1 MDSLQI
7 GIFLFITA
15 LIGFLTYLGCRNA
28 PAGDRGSDKDYFLAN
43 GGLSWY
49 FVAGS
54 ITLTNLS
61 TDQLVGMNGNQ
72 MLLLAWWELAAVVG
86 LLVLAFVFLPIYYRN
101 NCTTT
106 TELLQRKYDNKH
118 IRALISVL
126 FLLGNLFIFLP
137 AILYGGSLFLKS
149 TTGADFSGL
158 FGERLFTDLFVAIDP
173 VTQAVI
179 PEKSGVDATILL
191 MSIAFAIIGA
201 LYAILGGLRAVAI
214 SDTYSGVLILSLA
227 LLVVFL
233 AMQAIGWDLSN
244 VPAERLDMLQGDT
257 MVLDGKVEENPIPWH
272 TLLTGMIFIQIFYW
286 STNQTITQRAMA
298 SPTIAE
304 ARKGVLAAAGIRLL
318 IVPVI
323 VVLPGVVAY
332 ELYGDVGDEA
342 YGMIVGDLLPPILSG
357 AFAAAIAAAV
367 LTTFNSIL
375 NASAALYVCDI
386 HESYIEE
393 ARNVPKLS
401 LYVSVVMTV
410 LAITLVP
417 IFASQE
423 SIINTVQQLYGLLSM
438 PILSAFIVGLV
449 FRNVSA
455 WAAIIGVVA
464 GVFVYA
470 VSSFELYAWSPKLF
484 GIKLYNGLPLDEG
497 LGLALSGI
505 HYIHYMFVTLFVSI
519 GVALLANL
527 IVFGRKASLSFRA
540 T

>member
-1 MDSLQI
+1 MDTLQV
-7 GIFLFITA
+7 GIFFFITA
-15 LIGFLTYLGCRNA
+15 VIGFLTYLSCRNA
-28 PAGDRGSDKDYFLAN
+28 PSGDRGSDKDYFLAN

-86 LLVLAFVFLPIYYRN
+86 LLILAFVFIPIYYRN
-101 NCTTT
+101 KCTTT

-118 IRALISVL
+118 IRAVISVL

-158 FGERLFTDLFVAIDP
+158 LGERLFVGSPVEVDSTIFVMA
-173 VTQAVI
+173 VT
-179 PEKSGVDATILL
+179 
-191 MSIAFAIIGA
+191 FAIVGA
-201 LYAILGGLRAVAI
+201 LYAILGGLRAVAV

-227 LLVVFL
+227 VLVVIL
-233 AMQAIGWDLSN
+233 ALNAINWDFSD
-244 VPAERLDMLQGDT
+244 VPAERLNMFQGST
-257 MVLDGKVEENPIPWH
+257 LEDGSETPIPWH

-298 SPTIAE
+298 SPTVEE
-304 ARKGVLAAAGIRLL
+304 ARKGILAAAGIRLL
-318 IVPVI
+318 IVPI
-323 VVLPGVVAY
+323 IAVVPGVVAY
-332 ELYGDVGDEA
+332 KLYGDVGDAA
-342 YGMIVGDLLPPILSG
+342 YGMIVGDILPPILSG

-375 NASAALYVCDI
+375 NASAALYVCDF
-386 HESYIEE
+386 HESYIDE
-393 ARNVPKLS
+393 ARDVPKLS
-401 LYVSVVMTV
+401 MYVSIAMTV
-410 LAITLVP
+410 LAIALVP

-438 PILSAFIVGLV
+438 PILSAFIVGLA

-455 WAAIIGVVA
+455 WAAIIGVVT
-464 GVFVYA
+464 GVLVYA
-470 VSSFELYAWSPKLF
+470 VFSFKLYGLF
-484 GIKLYNGLPLDEG
+484 GISPDEG
-497 LGLALSGI
+497 LGATLASV
-505 HYIHYMFVTLFVSI
+505 HYIHYMFVTLIASI
-519 GVALLANL
+519 GTALLSNL
-527 IVFGRKASLSFRA
+527 IAFGRKAELTIGNSSPA
-540 T
+540 PAA

>member
-1 MDSLQI
+1 MNMLQV
-7 GIFLFITA
+7 GIFFFITA
-15 LIGFLTYLGCRNA
+15 VIGFLTYLSCRNA

-86 LLVLAFVFLPIYYRN
+86 LLVLAFVFIPIYYRN

-118 IRALISVL
+118 IRAVISVL

-149 TTGADFSGL
+149 TTGADFSGIL
-158 FGERLFTDLFVAIDP
+158 GERLFVGSPIEVDSTIFVMS
-173 VTQAVI
+173 VT
-179 PEKSGVDATILL
+179 
-191 MSIAFAIIGA
+191 FAIVGA
-201 LYAILGGLRAVAI
+201 LYAILGGLRAVAV

-227 LLVVFL
+227 VLVVIL
-233 AMQAIGWDLSN
+233 ALNAINWDFSD
-244 VPAERLDMLQGDT
+244 VPAERLSMIQGST
-257 MVLDGKVEENPIPWH
+257 LDDGSETPIPWH

-298 SPTIAE
+298 SPSVEE
-304 ARKGVLAAAGIRLL
+304 ARKGILAAAGIRLL
-318 IVPVI
+318 IVPI
-323 VVLPGVVAY
+323 IAVVPGVVAY
-332 ELYGDVGDEA
+332 KLYGDVGDAA
-342 YGMIVGDLLPPILSG
+342 YGMIVGDILPPILSG

-375 NASAALYVCDI
+375 NASAALYVCDV
-386 HESYIEE
+386 HESYVEE
-393 ARNVPKLS
+393 ARDVPKLS
-401 LYVSVVMTV
+401 MYVSITMTV
-410 LAITLVP
+410 LAIALVP

-438 PILSAFIVGLV
+438 PILSAFIVGLA

-455 WAAIIGVVA
+455 WAAIIGVVT

-470 VSSFELYAWSPKLF
+470 VFSF
-484 GIKLYNGLPLDEG
+484 KLYSVIGISPEEG
-497 LGLALSGI
+497 LGATLASV
-505 HYIHYMFVTLFVSI
+505 HYIHYMFVTLIACIVT
-519 GVALLANL
+519 ALLSNR
-527 IVFGRKASLSFRA
+527 IIFGRKAELTIGQPASA
-540 T
+540 PAQ